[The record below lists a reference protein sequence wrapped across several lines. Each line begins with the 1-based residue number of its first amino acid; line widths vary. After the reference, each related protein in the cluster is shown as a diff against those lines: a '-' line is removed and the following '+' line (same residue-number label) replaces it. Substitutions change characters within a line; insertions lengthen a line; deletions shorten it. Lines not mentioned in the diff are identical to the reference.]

1 MLERSKNEIVIKDSC
16 ILFDLI
22 ELNLMKDF
30 FQFDLTAF
38 TTPQVIAEITDDEQ
52 LREITN
58 YIESGKLN
66 IDSIGAYETIIEIA
80 EQYVALSIAD
90 SSVLELA
97 VRRNAVLLT
106 SDGSL
111 RRISMSKNLR
121 VRGVLWIIEE
131 LYGKQIITVEVA
143 LQKLQMYSEI
153 NARAPFKEIQNL
165 IKKLQQL

>member
-1 MLERSKNEIVIKDSC
+1 
-16 ILFDLI
+16 
-22 ELNLMKDF
+22 MKDF

>member
-1 MLERSKNEIVIKDSC
+1 
-16 ILFDLI
+16 
-22 ELNLMKDF
+22 MKDF

-90 SSVLELA
+90 S
-97 VRRNAVLLT
+97 
-106 SDGSL
+106 
-111 RRISMSKNLR
+111 
-121 VRGVLWIIEE
+121 
-131 LYGKQIITVEVA
+131 
-143 LQKLQMYSEI
+143 
-153 NARAPFKEIQNL
+153 
-165 IKKLQQL
+165 